1 MTPSRFKDEYL
12 PLRDDLYRMAYYIL
26 ESGPDAEDAVQDLY
40 LKLWDAA
47 DALDAIRDSKAYCI
61 SLLRN
66 ICIDRLRKYRPEGE
80 NAIPQDASSEILQ
93 DERFSE
99 RQKIEAVVR
108 RMSTL
113 SERER
118 TVLRLKVFEDLS
130 YEEIQARAG
139 LSYLSLRVHL
149 SSARRKIRRSI
160 EKI

>member
-12 PLRDDLYRMAYYIL
+12 PLRDDLYRIAYYIL
-26 ESGPDAEDAVQDLY
+26 ESDPDAEDAVQDLY
-40 LKLWDAA
+40 LKLWDSA
-47 DALDAIRDSKAYCI
+47 DALDTIREPKAYCI

-66 ICIDRLRKYRPEGE
+66 ICIDRLRKYHPEGE

-93 DERFSE
+93 DERYSE

-113 SERER
+113 SESER
-118 TVLRLKVFEDLS
+118 NVLRLKVFEDLS
-130 YEEIQARAG
+130 YEEIQARTG

-149 SSARRKIRRSI
+149 SSARRKIRKSI